1 MAVRNVYP
9 PRALPAELAIV
20 AWPDPVIEAFG
31 HGPDAPYIEECW
43 LAVTGP
49 TSTLLWRRAARVA
62 QAAGPTPL
70 IIETTDLL
78 GSVGLG
84 DNLARNGLGARAMA
98 RMVQFDLARQAGR
111 DGAIVAVRTA
121 LPTLCERQ
129 VLRLPPSARRYH
141 EAVVA
146 AKVAR
151 SSPMSGPSMREG
163 PDLRPGVVQVAA
175 RRPLRAPVPPASAP
189 AVVDGPSVPVGIDL

>member
-1 MAVRNVYP
+1 MRNAYP

-20 AWPDPVIEAFG
+20 AWPDPVIEGFG

-49 TSTLLWRRAARVA
+49 TSTLLWRRVARVA
-62 QAAGPTPL
+62 LEAGATPL
-70 IIETTDLL
+70 VIQTSDLL

-84 DNLARNGLGARAMA
+84 DSLARNGLGARAMA

-129 VLRLPPSARRYH
+129 VRRLPPSAHRYH

-146 AKVAR
+146 AEITR
-151 SSPMSGPSMREG
+151 SNPISAPSMEEG

-175 RRPLRAPVPPASAP
+175 RRQPRASVLQANA
-189 AVVDGPSVPVGIDL
+189 ATVVDGPAVPVGIDL

>member
-1 MAVRNVYP
+1 MRNAYP
-9 PRALPAELAIV
+9 LRALPAELAIV
-20 AWPDPVIEAFG
+20 AWSDPIIDALG

-49 TSTLLWRRAARVA
+49 SSTLLWRRAARVA
-62 QAAGPTPL
+62 LEAGPTPL
-70 IIETTDLL
+70 VVETTDLL

-84 DNLARNGLGARAMA
+84 DSLARNGLGARAMA

-129 VLRLPPSARRYH
+129 VRRLPPSARQYH
-141 EAVVA
+141 EAAVA
-146 AKVAR
+146 AEITR
-151 SSPMSGPSMREG
+151 SSPTSAASMGKG

-175 RRPLRAPVPPASAP
+175 RPQLRAPVLQASEP
-189 AVVDGPSVPVGIDL
+189 TAVGGPSVPVGIDL